1 MYIHG
6 KGDWDS
12 LQNGSCKTKRGPNHV
27 EMRKCEND
35 EQEATCSHTKGSAN
49 DNMTR
54 GTHNRLGPITIL
66 EKLREIVISKEV
78 VL

>member
-1 MYIHG
+1 M
-6 KGDWDS
+6 
-12 LQNGSCKTKRGPNHV
+12 